1 MSRPKKRAVQLL
13 ADSLILFTVFMVSM
27 WLRLDRTWFLVD
39 PRFWAAMLIVIP
51 LSLAVFVKLGFYRA
65 VVRYI
70 AGRALGVI
78 FLGALASG

>member
-1 MSRPKKRAVQLL
+1 MRSLIPQFLGSVRPKKRAVQLF

-39 PRFWAAMLIVIP
+39 PRFWAAMLIVKMP

-65 VVRYI
+65 VVR
-70 AGRALGVI
+70 
-78 FLGALASG
+78 